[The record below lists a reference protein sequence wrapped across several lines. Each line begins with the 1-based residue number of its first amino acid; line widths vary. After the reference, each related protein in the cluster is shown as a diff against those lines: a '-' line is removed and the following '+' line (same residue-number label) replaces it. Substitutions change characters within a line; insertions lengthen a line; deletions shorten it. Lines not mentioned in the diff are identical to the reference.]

1 MMILI
6 MAAIIAQG
14 EMYHRGRGYF
24 LTLGSGIQDLHA
36 CSRQIIADSSTQ
48 MRNNGWQSLMKS

>member
-14 EMYHRGRGYF
+14 EMYHKGRGYF
-24 LTLGSGIQDLHA
+24 LTLKLKKSRGILDELLLETSLKWDFA
-36 CSRQIIADSSTQ
+36 SRRRGNS
-48 MRNNGWQSLMKS
+48 